1 VSPVRIIPI
10 KIPHVV
16 VELPKTGVMI
26 LLPVISSAI
35 TIAPDENAID
45 ARKNIFFVSLCFCV
59 DIYLE
64 LRRFVLNID
73 YKLSGSKTVLKQT
86 QI

>member
-1 VSPVRIIPI
+1 M
-10 KIPHVV
+10 
-16 VELPKTGVMI
+16 T

-59 DIYLE
+59 DINLG

-73 YKLSGSKTVLKQT
+73 YKLGGSKIKPKHEKITIQDLSL
-86 QI
+86 